1 MATSR
6 DDFVIAFRSAFLK
19 KKDKQKFSLI
29 SLIFLSI
36 LILILSSFNFK
47 MIEIIKSGINEIIYR
62 TSYII
67 SIPENKIKNINN
79 QLKTHFKIY
88 YDYQNLES
96 ELRSLKQ
103 KKLTNDFLKLENEKL
118 RKLMNEGINSNE
130 IVAKVLIDRESPFL
144 KSIILNKGSRE
155 KVKIGMAILDGI
167 YLVGKIIEVNYT
179 NSRALLLSDINSKI
193 PVILQPLDIQAIA
206 SGVGKEHGNIQ
217 FSKEEY
223 KESFKT
229 NEVIVYTSGLGGL
242 FKPGLPVGKIFKD
255 DINKVYYF
263 SDYSQLDY
271 VKINSYNFV
280 GNNWCHHLINIQ
292 FLILFF
298 LICQ

>member
-36 LILILSSFNFK
+36 LILILSSLNFK
-47 MIEIIKSGINEIIYR
+47 MIKIIKSGINEIIYR

-96 ELRSLKQ
+96 ELESLKQ
-103 KKLTNDFLKLENEKL
+103 KKLTNNFLKLENEKL

-263 SDYSQLDY
+263 SDFSQLDY

-280 GNNWCHHLINIQ
+280 GNN
-292 FLILFF
+292 
-298 LICQ
+298 